1 MKYENQTTHILTRTY
16 LVLVIWNHIYIID
29 MKDILLIYSGS
40 CPNYKATRQMLE
52 EIGLAFIEINQD
64 DLHEG
69 CFGKNF
75 SSPTLLV
82 DNDIVIFG
90 GETDS
95 SYGACTTSLPDKED
109 LRNLLNGLT

>member
-1 MKYENQTTHILTRTY
+1 
-16 LVLVIWNHIYIID
+16 
-29 MKDILLIYSGS
+29 MKDISLIYSGS
-40 CPNYKATRQMLE
+40 CPNYKATKQMLE

-95 SYGACTTSLPDKED
+95 SEGACTTNLPDNEE
-109 LRNLLNGLT
+109 LRNLLSGLT

>member
-1 MKYENQTTHILTRTY
+1 MKSLA
-16 LVLVIWNHIYIID
+16 
-29 MKDILLIYSGS
+29 LIYSS
-40 CPNYKATRQMLE
+40 FCPNYKPTRQMLE

-64 DLHEG
+64 CLHEG

-90 GETDS
+90 GKTDS
-95 SYGACTTSLPDKED
+95 SEGACSSNLPDKEE
-109 LRNLLNGLT
+109 LRNLLNGLI

>member
-1 MKYENQTTHILTRTY
+1 MKNLA
-16 LVLVIWNHIYIID
+16 
-29 MKDILLIYSGS
+29 LIYSSS
-40 CPNYKATRQMLE
+40 CPNYKPTRQMLE

-64 DLHEG
+64 CLHEG

-90 GETDS
+90 GKTDS
-95 SYGACTTSLPDKED
+95 SEGACSTNLPDKEE
-109 LRNLLNGLT
+109 LRNLLNGLI

>member
-1 MKYENQTTHILTRTY
+1 MKSLA
-16 LVLVIWNHIYIID
+16 
-29 MKDILLIYSGS
+29 LIYSSS
-40 CPNYKATRQMLE
+40 CPNYKPTRQMLE

-64 DLHEG
+64 CLHEG

-95 SYGACTTSLPDKED
+95 SEGACSTNLPDKEE
-109 LRNLLNGLT
+109 LRNLLNGLI

>member
-1 MKYENQTTHILTRTY
+1 
-16 LVLVIWNHIYIID
+16 
-29 MKDILLIYSGS
+29 
-40 CPNYKATRQMLE
+40 MLE
-52 EIGLAFIEINQD
+52 EIGLELIEINQGY
-64 DLHEG
+64 LYEG

-95 SYGACTTSLPDKED
+95 SEGACTTSLPDKEE

>member
-1 MKYENQTTHILTRTY
+1 MKSLA
-16 LVLVIWNHIYIID
+16 
-29 MKDILLIYSGS
+29 LIYSSS
-40 CPNYKATRQMLE
+40 CPNYKPTRQMLE
-52 EIGLAFIEINQD
+52 EISLAFIEINQD
-64 DLHEG
+64 CLHEG

-95 SYGACTTSLPDKED
+95 SEGACNTNLPDKEE
-109 LRNLLNGLT
+109 LKSLLNGLI

>member
-1 MKYENQTTHILTRTY
+1 MKSLA
-16 LVLVIWNHIYIID
+16 
-29 MKDILLIYSGS
+29 LIYSSS
-40 CPNYKATRQMLE
+40 CPNYKPTRQMLE
-52 EIGLAFIEINQD
+52 EIGLAFVEINQD
-64 DLHEG
+64 RLHEG

-95 SYGACTTSLPDKED
+95 SEGACSTDLPDKEE
-109 LRNLLNGLT
+109 LRNLLNGLI

>member
-1 MKYENQTTHILTRTY
+1 MKSLA
-16 LVLVIWNHIYIID
+16 
-29 MKDILLIYSGS
+29 LIYSSS
-40 CPNYKATRQMLE
+40 CPNYKPTRQMLE

-64 DLHEG
+64 CLHEG

-95 SYGACTTSLPDKED
+95 SEGACTTSLPDKEE
-109 LRNLLNGLT
+109 LRNLLNELT

>member
-1 MKYENQTTHILTRTY
+1 MKSLA
-16 LVLVIWNHIYIID
+16 
-29 MKDILLIYSGS
+29 LIYSSS
-40 CPNYKATRQMLE
+40 CPNYKPTRQMLE

-64 DLHEG
+64 CLHEG

-95 SYGACTTSLPDKED
+95 SEGACSTDLPDKEK

>member
-1 MKYENQTTHILTRTY
+1 MKSLA
-16 LVLVIWNHIYIID
+16 
-29 MKDILLIYSGS
+29 LIYSSS
-40 CPNYKATRQMLE
+40 CPNYKPTRKMLE

-64 DLHEG
+64 CLHEG

-95 SYGACTTSLPDKED
+95 SEGACSTDLPDKEE

>member
-1 MKYENQTTHILTRTY
+1 MKSLA
-16 LVLVIWNHIYIID
+16 
-29 MKDILLIYSGS
+29 LIYSSS
-40 CPNYKATRQMLE
+40 CPNYKPTRQMLE

-64 DLHEG
+64 CLHEG

-82 DNDIVIFG
+82 DNNIVIFG

-95 SYGACTTSLPDKED
+95 SEGACSINLPDKEE
-109 LRNLLNGLT
+109 LRNLLNGLI

>member
-1 MKYENQTTHILTRTY
+1 MKSLA
-16 LVLVIWNHIYIID
+16 
-29 MKDILLIYSGS
+29 LIYSSS
-40 CPNYKATRQMLE
+40 CPNYKPTRQMLE

-64 DLHEG
+64 CLHEG

-90 GETDS
+90 GKTDS
-95 SYGACTTSLPDKED
+95 SEGACSTNLSDKEE
-109 LRNLLNGLT
+109 LRNLLNGLI

>member
-1 MKYENQTTHILTRTY
+1 MKSLA
-16 LVLVIWNHIYIID
+16 
-29 MKDILLIYSGS
+29 LIYSSS
-40 CPNYKATRQMLE
+40 CPNYKPTRQMLE

-64 DLHEG
+64 CLHEG

-95 SYGACTTSLPDKED
+95 SEGACSTDLPDKEE

>member
-1 MKYENQTTHILTRTY
+1 MKSLT
-16 LVLVIWNHIYIID
+16 
-29 MKDILLIYSGS
+29 LIYSSS
-40 CPNYKATRQMLE
+40 CPNYKPTRQMLE

-64 DLHEG
+64 CLHEG

-90 GETDS
+90 GKTDS
-95 SYGACTTSLPDKED
+95 SEGACSTNLPDKEE
-109 LRNLLNGLT
+109 LRNLLNELI